1 MSQDTLAELLLDWE
15 EGEEQGRPVPPEEL
29 CQRCPEHLVELRRRI
44 GMLRALSPLL
54 EAAPTGECG
63 DVSPN
68 VPGFE
73 ILDQIG
79 RGGMGVVYRAR
90 DLALDRVV
98 ALKMPWPAPLL
109 GPLVRQRFERE
120 ARVLAKLRHPHIV
133 PVHAAGLLGV
143 RPYFVMDYVAG
154 GNLAEQK
161 AQFAAN
167 PEGAAALVEKV
178 ARAVGFAHQHGI
190 LHRDLKPSNIF
201 LDERGEPLVGD
212 FGVAALREGRDGSAG
227 PTAGEAPTPT
237 DGLERLTRSGMALGT
252 PAYMAPEQAPFQSAA
267 VGPPADVWALGVILY
282 ELLTGRLPALAGEPG
297 AHQGPDRLE
306 NVPPGWDRRLANIV
320 GKCLEIDPAR
330 RYASADVLAA
340 DLARWCG
347 RQRSWRRWRRIRW
360 PALVS
365 AVVLLGILWAAWP
378 RSAEERHRAQLQ
390 GPLEQLAQGAAVDLI
405 PEGGS
410 PVSYMVRVGQSFTRV
425 ETRQDGSF
433 SVFAP
438 KRALVELLPDPGCAR
453 YRLTAEVREDGCHGD
468 AELGIYY
475 NHRRVMSAKG
485 EAHLFG
491 TLSFADLGPRAQGF
505 KNPNGAGRGSQVALN
520 HVYYREPGPPLGPEA
535 TYNGPNQFY
544 DPPDALRRPGPWR
557 RLTLEVTPEQVT
569 AAFDDVALPP
579 FARKGVRMWSVVLP
593 SHHAELRN
601 VPLEIDRIGG
611 LGLYVNGCLATF
623 RRFRVEPLA
632 AP

>member
-1 MSQDTLAELLLDWE
+1 LAELLLDWE
-15 EGEEQGRPVPPEEL
+15 EGEEEGRPVPPEEL

-54 EAAPTGECG
+54 EAAPTSENG
-63 DVSPN
+63 DASPV

-73 ILDQIG
+73 ILAQVG

-133 PVHAAGLLGV
+133 PVYTAGLLGA

-154 GNLAEQK
+154 GNLAEHK
-161 AQFAAN
+161 ARFAAN
-167 PEGAAALVEKV
+167 AEDAAALLEKV
-178 ARAVGFAHQHGI
+178 ARAVGFAHRHGI

-212 FGVAALREGRDGSAG
+212 FGVAALRQGHDGSAG

-237 DGLERLTRSGMALGT
+237 GGSEHLTPSGMALGT
-252 PAYMAPEQAPFQSAA
+252 PAYMAPEQAPSQSASI
-267 VGPPADVWALGVILY
+267 GPPADVWALGVILH
-282 ELLTGRLPALAGEPG
+282 ELLTGRLPAPAGEASAPQRPG
-297 AHQGPDRLE
+297 RQE
-306 NVPPGWDRRLANIV
+306 NAPPSLDRRLAMIV
-320 GKCLEIDPAR
+320 GKCLEIDPVR
-330 RYASADVLAA
+330 RYTSADALAA

-347 RQRSWRRWRRIRW
+347 RQRSRRRWRRIRW
-360 PALVS
+360 PALLSV
-365 AVVLLGILWAAWP
+365 VVLLGVLWATWP
-378 RSAEERHRAQLQ
+378 RSEEERHLAQLQ

-405 PEGGS
+405 PEGGR
-410 PVSYMVRVGQSFTRV
+410 PASYLVRVGQSFTRV

-438 KRALVELLPDPGCAR
+438 KRSLVELLPDPGCAR
-453 YRLTAEVREDGCHGD
+453 YRLTAEVREDGRHGD

-475 NHRRVMSAKG
+475 SHRPVMSAKG
-485 EAHLFG
+485 EGHLFG

-535 TYNGPNQFY
+535 SYNGPNQFY
-544 DPPDALRRPGPWR
+544 DPPDALRRPCPWR
-557 RLTLEVTPEQVT
+557 QITVEVTPEGVS
-569 AAFDDVALPP
+569 AGFDGVPLPP
-579 FARKGVRMWSVVLP
+579 FPRKRVRMWSVVLP

-601 VPLEIDRIGG
+601 VPLEIDRPGG

-623 RRFRVEPLA
+623 RRFRVEALA